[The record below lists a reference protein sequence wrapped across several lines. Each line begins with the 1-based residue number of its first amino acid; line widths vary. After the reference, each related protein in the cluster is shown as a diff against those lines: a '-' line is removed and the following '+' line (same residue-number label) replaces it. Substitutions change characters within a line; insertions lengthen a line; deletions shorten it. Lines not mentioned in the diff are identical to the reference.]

1 MTLGEI
7 LNSLNL
13 RFLLLKMGGEMAS
26 LWQLA
31 VERKVCQAP
40 GPVLGALQTF
50 AEQKDL
56 ISWYTWD
63 LSSAVS

>member
-1 MTLGEI
+1 
-7 LNSLNL
+7 
-13 RFLLLKMGGEMAS
+13 MAS

-31 VERKVCQAP
+31 VARKVCEAP